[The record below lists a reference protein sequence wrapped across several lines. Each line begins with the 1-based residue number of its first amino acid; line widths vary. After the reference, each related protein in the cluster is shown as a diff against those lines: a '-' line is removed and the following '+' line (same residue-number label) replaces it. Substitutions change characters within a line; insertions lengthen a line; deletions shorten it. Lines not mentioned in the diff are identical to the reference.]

1 MDASKLSD
9 LIHLFTGKSYF
20 LGLTVSH
27 SRAGTV
33 YPVPGTPT
41 APQRAGQAWRLWFG
55 ERACGVQGQDA
66 GSKPRL
72 CHLVKLL
79 VCASVSSLVSV
90 SNGRTHPIGSLE
102 GTYNE
107 SV

>member
-9 LIHLFTGKSYF
+9 LVHLFTGKSYF

-41 APQRAGQAWRLWFG
+41 APQRAGWFG
-55 ERACGVQGQDA
+55 ERARGVQGQDA
-66 GSKPRL
+66 GSRPRL
-72 CHLVKLL
+72 CHLVELL
-79 VCASVSSLVSV
+79 VCASVLSLVSV
-90 SNGRTHPIGSLE
+90 SNGHTHPLGLLE
-102 GTYNE
+102 GTYDE